1 MAAAPMMYIGQLL
14 TRRTPLLRLSV
25 PGDASGDIASLWLLV
40 IARHSL
46 RTQTPAACSRSFC
59 TA

>member
-1 MAAAPMMYIGQLL
+1 MAAPPMMYIGQLL
-14 TRRTPLLRLSV
+14 TRRTPALRLRV
-25 PGDASGDIASLWLLV
+25 PGEASGDIASFLLF